1 MADDLILHLA
11 IPGRKRRPMGSRVLV
26 GMLRRRAAEAQVLAR
41 LTTLEPAASEQN
53 REPVLAGRGP
63 IVRLLA
69 LAFAAIL
76 LGPLALVGDAAAAEA
91 SRPVP
96 VLGGPADDH
105 SYSAVE
111 GYRAWIH
118 APRGNYHL
126 IVKPT
131 GEKRYVVAKGPDVLA
146 GTDLALGTTLGDVL
160 VFTGPGR
167 GGTTRTSGS
176 GISMRSGWSARRKGS
191 TPATPRHPPG
201 SPGITSCSVGT
212 RASSAT
218 SARWSS
224 WISRRGGPRS

>member
-1 MADDLILHLA
+1 M
-11 IPGRKRRPMGSRVLV
+11 
-26 GMLRRRAAEAQVLAR
+26 
-41 LTTLEPAASEQN
+41 
-53 REPVLAGRGP
+53 
-63 IVRLLA
+63 RLLP

-76 LGPLALVGDAAAAEA
+76 LGLLALLADAAAAEA
-91 SRPVP
+91 SKPVP

-131 GEKRYVVAKGPDVLA
+131 GEKRCVVAKGPDVLA

-167 GGTTRTSGS
+167 GGDYANVRIWDLDEERLIRTPEGVNTRDPEASTVISGHHLLFGRDPRQLGHLSQVVLMDITTGRSKILARSSQGCIRTR
-176 GISMRSGWSARRKGS
+176 SMVTGRPTPSATARRATCSGTAS
-191 TPATPRHPPG
+191 RPATGGGSHTVRRARCPR
-201 SPGITSCSVGT
+201 
-212 RASSAT
+212 
-218 SARWSS
+218 
-224 WISRRGGPRS
+224 RR